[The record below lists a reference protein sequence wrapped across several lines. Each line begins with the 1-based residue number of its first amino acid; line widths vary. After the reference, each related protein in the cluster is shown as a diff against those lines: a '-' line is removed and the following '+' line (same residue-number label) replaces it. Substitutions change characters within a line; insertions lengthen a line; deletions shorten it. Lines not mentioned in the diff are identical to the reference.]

1 MSETEKSKAKLETNV
16 EDLTT
21 KIDEAS
27 AKIAKLKEEVADL
40 QAALAEAA
48 KLKAQMDE
56 DRADQ
61 QKAYLEDKADLEQGL
76 KGVEMALKVL
86 RDYYAKQ
93 EE

>member
-1 MSETEKSKAKLETNV
+1 MPPQGRMSNSIRLDKL
-16 EDLTT
+16 
-21 KIDEAS
+21 DEAS
-27 AKIAKLKEEVADL
+27 AKIAELKEEVADL

-48 KLKAQMDE
+48 KLKAQMDK